1 MSPLYAYHAID
12 STGRHSRGRS
22 EATSPGALTHAL
34 ERSGHIVFEVDAVDE
49 GTLHNG
55 SRFGRARGVLE
66 FTRACAA
73 LLGAG
78 MPAARALSTAA
89 LVAPAALAPVIESV
103 RERVER
109 GTALAEALGQHPA
122 FFSPVYAGV
131 VRAGERSGD
140 LTGAFERLTRRLESE
155 QELRSKLIS
164 LSTYPILLALA
175 GGAAVIVLV
184 AFVLPRFV
192 DLLTAAGGALPLST
206 AVLLAISE
214 FVQSYGW
221 IGALV
226 FVATLALGAAA
237 SARPAGKRAIARIA
251 LNLPLIGTLR
261 RERLSG
267 AFAGMVGVMTAGGS
281 PLLRALDDTADCVAD
296 PLARDEVTRIRS
308 RVREGASLRQ
318 AISEGGFFPPLL
330 ERLVAVG
337 EESARLPDFLLEA
350 ATLFERRT
358 QRMLERMVALV
369 EPLMILM
376 FGGIV
381 AFIALALLQG
391 IYGINAGT
399 FR

>member
-1 MSPLYAYHAID
+1 
-12 STGRHSRGRS
+12 
-22 EATSPGALTHAL
+22 
-34 ERSGHIVFEVDAVDE
+34 
-49 GTLHNG
+49 
-55 SRFGRARGVLE
+55 
-66 FTRACAA
+66 
-73 LLGAG
+73 
-78 MPAARALSTAA
+78 
-89 LVAPAALAPVIESV
+89 VIESV

-164 LSTYPILLALA
+164 LSIYPVLLALA
-175 GGAAVIVLV
+175 GGAAVVVLI

-192 DLLTAAGGALPLST
+192 DLLTASGGALPGST
-206 AVLLAISE
+206 AALLAISG
-214 FVQSYGW
+214 FFQSYGW
-221 IGALV
+221 IVALA
-226 FVATLALGAAA
+226 FVATIALIAGA
-237 SARPAGKRAIARIA
+237 SARPAGQRVIARIA
-251 LNLPLIGTLR
+251 LALPFIGALR

-267 AFAGMVGVMTAGGS
+267 TFAGMVGVMTAGGA

-296 PLARDEVTRIRS
+296 PVARDEVARIRS

-318 AISEGGFFPPLL
+318 AIAEGGFFPPLL

-358 QRMLERMVALV
+358 QRTLERMVMLV
-369 EPLMILM
+369 EPLMILV

-391 IYGINAGT
+391 IYGINAGS